1 MRNFLTI
8 LSINITFLKLETQ
21 IEISDQLL
29 KQFDENKKKST
40 KKKHF
45 RALFRTSSF
54 SRIAGPVTFLLHD
67 LVDIQL
73 ILEFKNNV
81 GNFFH
86 SVLKILKGRFP

>member
-1 MRNFLTI
+1 M
-8 LSINITFLKLETQ
+8 SINSTFLKLETQ

-29 KQFDENKKKST
+29 KQFNENKKNR

-45 RALFRTSSF
+45 RALFRISSF

-67 LVDIQL
+67 LLDIQL

>member
-8 LSINITFLKLETQ
+8 LSINSTFLKLETQ

-29 KQFDENKKKST
+29 KQFDENK